1 MAAAGLIDPTKTG
14 NYPVIL
20 GDALLGKT
28 SNEIFTGIKY
38 NHKPT
43 LSSDSVPNLARI
55 KPSIPGKTASYD
67 LTYTDNDAKYAF
79 TGTRNKDSGQYV
91 LYFDPSREAFI
102 LDLVDSTF
110 NMNVTRLPGNAD
122 ADSLRRQ
129 YPHIDSASKTN
140 TKVEKSTS
148 DKSNAKARA
157 KSTIQ
162 KRDIKRKPEK
172 KQAPKN

>member
-1 MAAAGLIDPTKTG
+1 
-14 NYPVIL
+14 
-20 GDALLGKT
+20 
-28 SNEIFTGIKY
+28 
-38 NHKPT
+38 
-43 LSSDSVPNLARI
+43 
-55 KPSIPGKTASYD
+55 
-67 LTYTDNDAKYAF
+67 
-79 TGTRNKDSGQYV
+79 
-91 LYFDPSREAFI
+91 
-102 LDLVDSTF
+102 
-110 NMNVTRLPGNAD
+110 LPGNAD

-172 KQAPKN
+172 KQAPKNIVNEAILLEKHMTEYVDDRRTRIEKRYYERKRGKRA